1 MADRRSL
8 EDDKAGL
15 TTAMSMDVSPP
26 LVATASSSSSD
37 ASTSSHLILEGGEL
51 HLRGM
56 TVRLQQLLMLLVA
69 LARH

>member
-8 EDDKAGL
+8 EDDMAVVKPAL
-15 TTAMSMDVSPP
+15 SMDVAPP
-26 LVATASSSSSD
+26 LVAAATSSSSD

-56 TVRLQQLLMLLVA
+56 AVRLQQLLMLLVA

>member
-8 EDDKAGL
+8 EDDKACL

-26 LVATASSSSSD
+26 LVATSSSSSSD
-37 ASTSSHLILEGGEL
+37 GSTSSHLILEGSEL

-56 TVRLQQLLMLLVA
+56 AVRLQQLLMLFVA

>member
-15 TTAMSMDVSPP
+15 TNAMSKDVSPP
-26 LVATASSSSSD
+26 LVAAATSSSSD
-37 ASTSSHLILEGGEL
+37 ASTSSQLILEGGEL

-56 TVRLQQLLMLLVA
+56 EVRLKQLLMLLVA
-69 LARH
+69 LGRH